1 MGSISPQARIFLL
14 ACGLFLCFWA
24 LRRARERSL
33 LVSMCS
39 LFISI
44 GAGMLLFALFPRFF
58 DRISYLVGIKYPPL
72 LYLILGLLIFMVLT
86 AHLAS
91 RLSLVDQRCRRLAQ
105 ELALLNAAKRRSE

>member
-14 ACGLFLCFWA
+14 VCGLFLCFWA

-44 GAGMLLFALFPRFF
+44 GAGMLLFAIFPRFF

-86 AHLAS
+86 APLAS

-105 ELALLNAAKRRSE
+105 ELALLNAAKRRVE